1 MYFANDAVSSE
12 ALGGYAEVSY
22 FELRNGFTASG
33 HGGGFKVI
41 GGPVTVHHCWIHN
54 CEADRG
60 GAFSIEDGKKR
71 TNPNKAVI
79 VGNIIGQSIG
89 AGTLDK
95 YNYSSSDTEKEG
107 VIFTSDIKAL
117 LEKIGT
123 DINGNPFIKNGRVDM
138 GAIQSK

>member
-1 MYFANDAVSSE
+1 M
-12 ALGGYAEVSY
+12 
-22 FELRNGFTASG
+22 
-33 HGGGFKVI
+33 
-41 GGPVTVHHCWIHN
+41 
-54 CEADRG
+54 
-60 GAFSIEDGKKR
+60 
-71 TNPNKAVI
+71 
-79 VGNIIGQSIG
+79 GNIIGQSIG

-123 DINGNPFIKNGRVDM
+123 DINDNPFIKNGRVDM